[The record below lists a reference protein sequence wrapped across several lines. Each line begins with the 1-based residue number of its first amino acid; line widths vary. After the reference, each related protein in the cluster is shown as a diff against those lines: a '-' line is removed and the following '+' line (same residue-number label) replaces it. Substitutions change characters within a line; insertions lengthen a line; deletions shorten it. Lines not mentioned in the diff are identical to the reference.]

1 MAPGTIFGLALIAGG
16 ILVFL
21 VARPVTNRAVSS
33 RSYLRPGLDKEA
45 WTRKNVRGVRI
56 MGVVWIVLGAAIAVF
71 GLVTGY

>member
-16 ILVFL
+16 ILAFL
-21 VARPVTNRAVSS
+21 VARPLTNATVNS
-33 RSYLRPGLDKEA
+33 RSYLTPGLDKEA

-56 MGVVWIVLGAAIAVF
+56 MGVAWIVLGAAIAVF